1 MELNLHSSNIV
12 CNLLQNFECNLPS
25 PLNVFEMVITPELEY
40 PLICV
45 GIKKPIGPIRKSM
58 NLKLEFINVNTGAC
72 WFFDET
78 TESDHAGLYS
88 LIIIIKIQFF

>member
-1 MELNLHSSNIV
+1 
-12 CNLLQNFECNLPS
+12 
-25 PLNVFEMVITPELEY
+25 MVITPELEY

-58 NLKLEFINVNTGAC
+58 NLKLEFININTGAC

-78 TESDHAGLYS
+78 TESDHTGLYS
-88 LIIIIKIQFF
+88 QTNIISFFF